1 MRAQVTLDE
10 IGVVAIGRNGGDR
23 LITCLASVTAGVRDV
38 VYVDSRST
46 DGNMA
51 TAVQFGALVVRM
63 DLTQPFTAG
72 WPRNEA
78 LPVTSDSSRIMLTF
92 DQAAQ

>member
-1 MRAQVTLDE
+1 MSLDE
-10 IGVVAIGRNGGDR
+10 VGVVAIGRNEGNR
-23 LITCLASVTAGVRDV
+23 LISCLASVTASVRAV
-38 VYVDSRST
+38 VYADSGST

-51 TAVQFGALVVRM
+51 TAAQFGALVVRM
-63 DLTQPFTAG
+63 DVTQPFTAA

-78 LPVTSDSSRIMLTF
+78 LSVTSDSSRIMLTF